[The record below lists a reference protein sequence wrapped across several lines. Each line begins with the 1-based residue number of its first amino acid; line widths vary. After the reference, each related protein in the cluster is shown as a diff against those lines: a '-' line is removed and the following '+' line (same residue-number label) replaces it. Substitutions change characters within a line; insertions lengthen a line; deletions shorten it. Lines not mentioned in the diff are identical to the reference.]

1 MKKITT
7 IILSVL
13 LIALTFMS
21 CDNATKA
28 VQDELVEVTLSTQA
42 DGRSL
47 TVENTLESLSSVSW
61 YYKAT
66 KVSEPQF
73 NFGQK
78 TTETSI
84 RLFPSE
90 GQTKE
95 ILTLSQGKWVFELF
109 GRSTDENGTL
119 LYHGRSLETL
129 ILKENGLNQI
139 NVEVSPY
146 TDAPGSI
153 LFSNVTLTR
162 ADNTSLSPN
171 YVKVCKVGV
180 TGSVYETVKSTE
192 DGKYHEDTSNKKVD
206 SLAAGQY
213 EVIVAWKEEM
223 TGDNPDTTDVEPND
237 NVWDLVIA
245 SETIYVTVYGGRTT
259 TISGFVSEE
268 TGSGIINTNL
278 IVIDNALDF
287 YAFASSV
294 NSGNDYSDKIIM
306 LGADIDLNNE
316 EWTPIGQKAGNK
328 FSGVFDGNNKTISGL
343 SITENNI
350 AVTNAS
356 FDNYVG
362 LFGAIENGTVKR
374 LKVSGSVTGINAAGI
389 VARMDSGTIED
400 CISNVTVVGTGKGTD
415 KDKGKAGGIVC
426 LTNTGNCTINN
437 CTNNGNVSGV
447 TEAGVGGIAAYVR
460 KNTTISGCTNNAEI
474 GSNTDKYSG
483 GIAGYVTDSV
493 DILIKNCTNTG
504 SVTAYQDVGGIVGTI
519 TGVASITSCSN
530 SGAINAGENGNGGG
544 IAGST
549 SNNQSTNITGCGN
562 TASVHGKYAGGVIGV
577 NGVSTITNCSGGT
590 AAITSPAHVIGFTG
604 QSFTLSVDE
613 NRSSGRIIGAH
624 QGAGQYIYTVI
635 ELDDTNN
642 DSNGIPTVGICGNTT
657 TESYLKISSG
667 TFHGDPLAGR
677 TCTIVLAEGATW
689 GGRAAGTYTSGGLD
703 SFRKAEWTI

>member
-192 DGKYHEDTSNKKVD
+192 DGKYHEDTSNKTVD

-287 YAFASSV
+287 YDFASSV

-306 LGADIDLNNE
+306 LGADIVLNSDDSE
-316 EWTPIGQKAGNK
+316 TKTEWIPIGQKEGNK
-328 FSGVFDGNNKTISGL
+328 FSGVFDGQNH
-343 SITENNI
+343 SITGLYISET
-350 AVTNAS
+350 ATTAKGTA
-356 FDNYVG
+356 FDGYVG
-362 LFGAIENGTVKR
+362 LFGAIDGGTVKN
-374 LKVSGSVTGINAAGI
+374 LTVSGSVTGVAAAGV
-389 VARMDSGTIED
+389 VARMESGVVENCT
-400 CISNVTVVGTGKGTD
+400 SNVTVVGTNN
-415 KDKGKAGGIVC
+415 GKAGGIVC
-426 LTNTGNCTINN
+426 LTNTGDCRIVNCV
-437 CTNNGNVSGV
+437 NNGRIYGQTV
-447 TEAGVGGIAAYVR
+447 AGVGGIVAYVNN
-460 KNTTISGCTNNAEI
+460 NTRIENCTNTAEI
-474 GSNTDKYSG
+474 GSINDKYSG
-483 GIAGYVTDSV
+483 GIAAYVT
-493 DILIKNCTNTG
+493 TG
-504 SVTAYQDVGGIVGTI
+504 PNIHINGCENRGTIVAFQEAGGIVGISTNI
-519 TGVASITSCSN
+519 SNILSCNN
-530 SGAINAGENGNGGG
+530 SGSVSAGNNGDAGG

-549 SNNQSTNITGCGN
+549 SQSYVYECRN
-562 TASVHGKYAGGVIGV
+562 TAMIYGKYAGGVVG
-577 NGVSTITNCSGGT
+577 NDASSTIENCSGGT
-590 AAITSPAHVIGFTG
+590 ANITSPAHVI
-604 QSFTLSVDE
+604 SFSGHSLTLSVSE
-613 NRSSGRIIGAH
+613 NSTSGRILGVH
-624 QGAGQYIYTVI
+624 QGKGPDMYTVLI
-635 ELDDTNN
+635 LD
-642 DSNGIPTVGICGNTT
+642 DSNGDLNTIPTVGICGNTT
-657 TESYLKISSG
+657 TMPLLKIQSG
-667 TFHGDPLAGR
+667 TFYGEPLAGNGSA
-677 TCTIVLAEGATW
+677 IFLEEGAVW
-689 GGRAAGTYTSGGLD
+689 GDRTAGKYCRGGVD
-703 SFRKAEWTI
+703 EASRIEDWTKQ

>member
-180 TGSVYETVKSTE
+180 TGSVYETEKSTE
-192 DGKYHEDTSNKKVD
+192 DGKYHEDTSNKTVD

-306 LGADIDLNNE
+306 LGADIVLNSDDSE
-316 EWTPIGQKAGNK
+316 TKTEWIPIGQKAGKK
-328 FSGVFDGNNKTISGL
+328 FSGVFDGQNH
-343 SITENNI
+343 SITGLYISET
-350 AVTNAS
+350 ATTAKGTV
-356 FDNYVG
+356 FDGYVG
-362 LFGAIENGTVKR
+362 LFGAIDGGTVKN
-374 LKVSGSVTGINAAGI
+374 LTVSGSVTGVAAAGV
-389 VARMDSGTIED
+389 VARMDSGTIEN
-400 CISNVTVVGTGKGTD
+400 CISNVTVVGTD
-415 KDKGKAGGIVC
+415 NGKAGGIVC
-426 LTNTGNCTINN
+426 LTNTGDCRIVNCV
-437 CTNNGNVSGV
+437 NNGRIYGQ
-447 TEAGVGGIAAYVR
+447 TIAGVGGIVAYVNN
-460 KNTTISGCTNNAEI
+460 NTRIENCTNTAEI
-474 GSNTDKYSG
+474 GSTNDKYSG
-483 GIAGYVTDSV
+483 GIAAYVT
-493 DILIKNCTNTG
+493 TG
-504 SVTAYQDVGGIVGTI
+504 PNIYINGCENRGTIVAFQEAGGIVGISTNI
-519 TGVASITSCSN
+519 SNILSCNN
-530 SGAINAGENGNGGG
+530 SGSVSAGNNGNAGG

-549 SNNQSTNITGCGN
+549 SQSYVYKCRN
-562 TASVHGKYAGGVIGV
+562 TASVYGKYAGGVIGV
-577 NGVSTITNCSGGT
+577 DAASTITNCSGGN
-590 AAITSPAHVIGFTG
+590 AAITSPTHVIGFTG
-604 QSFTLSVDE
+604 QRFTLSVAE
-613 NRSSGRIIGAH
+613 NKSSGRILGAH
-624 QGAGQYIYTVI
+624 QGAGSDKYTVLV
-635 ELDDTNN
+635 LDDNN
-642 DSNGIPTVGICGNTT
+642 GDSTTIPTVGICGIFTT
-657 TESYLKISSG
+657 MPILKISSG
-667 TFHGDPLAGR
+667 TFYGDPLAGNGS
-677 TCTIVLAEGATW
+677 TIILESGATW
-689 GGRAAGTYTSGGLD
+689 GERTAGKYCRGGVVEASRIKD
-703 SFRKAEWTI
+703 WTKQ